1 MIIAAV
7 AACIVLSAATIGA
20 QSWKRSL
27 GKLKQGVEQVTRQS
41 KPNTTR
47 QSGDVQVTE
56 WHEER
61 AQKRTSGLPA
71 AVDTVIEHLRY
82 RLYPNDRNAVFMGVD
97 DFLFQETETVE
108 ILSHVKYGSVRCA
121 VTRTDQD
128 ALKGE
133 TAHTLVIPTTLKEIG
148 PYAFAYMQNLKRV
161 VIPSS
166 VRTIKRGA
174 FAGCTNLSSVTIEPG
189 VRLIEG
195 TSFAGTGITSI
206 TIPNTVKDLQTYVFE
221 DCKKLKTVKLPDG
234 IKKIGECLFMGCES
248 LTSVVV
254 PPTVTEIGERAY
266 YDCKS
271 LSSVTLPEGLVKICD
286 SAFSDTS
293 LTSLVIPSTVMEMGT
308 WAFFCHKLAKVTLPA
323 RFNDPWCLLT
333 FSTTRRRNCLARRRL
348 RCCKASRL
356 SKKTAVGKL
365 FMNL

>member
-1 MIIAAV
+1 MKHNKMIIAAV
-7 AACIVLSAATIGA
+7 AACIVLSSATIGA

-41 KPNTTR
+41 NPNTTR
-47 QSGDVQVTE
+47 QSGDVQVPE

-174 FAGCTNLSSVTIEPG
+174 FAGCTNLSSITIEPG

-286 SAFSDTS
+286 GAFSDTS
-293 LTSLVIPSTVMEMGT
+293 LTSLAIPSTVMEMGT

-323 RFNDPWCLLT
+323 RFNDADVLVDV
-333 FSTTRRRNCLARRRL
+333 FDNSST
-348 RCCKASRL
+348 
-356 SKKTAVGKL
+356 KL
-365 FMNL
+365 FGTSEATLLQGFTFK

>member
-1 MIIAAV
+1 MKHNKMIIAAV
-7 AACIVLSAATIGA
+7 AACIVLSSATIGA

-47 QSGDVQVTE
+47 QSGDVQVPE

-174 FAGCTNLSSVTIEPG
+174 FAGCTNLSSITIEPG

-286 SAFSDTS
+286 GAFSDTS

-308 WAFFCHKLAKVTLPA
+308 WAFFCPKLTSVTLPA
-323 RFNDPWCLLT
+323 RFNDPMVLVDI
-333 FSTTRRRNCLARRRL
+333 FDNS
-348 RCCKASRL
+348 AS
-356 SKKTAVGKL
+356 KL
-365 FMNL
+365 FGTSQATLLQGFTFK

>member
-7 AACIVLSAATIGA
+7 AACIVLSSATIGA

-47 QSGDVQVTE
+47 QSGDVQVPE

-148 PYAFAYMQNLKRV
+148 RM
-161 VIPSS
+161 
-166 VRTIKRGA
+166 
-174 FAGCTNLSSVTIEPG
+174 
-189 VRLIEG
+189 RLPI
-195 TSFAGTGITSI
+195 
-206 TIPNTVKDLQTYVFE
+206 
-221 DCKKLKTVKLPDG
+221 
-234 IKKIGECLFMGCES
+234 
-248 LTSVVV
+248 
-254 PPTVTEIGERAY
+254 
-266 YDCKS
+266 
-271 LSSVTLPEGLVKICD
+271 
-286 SAFSDTS
+286 
-293 LTSLVIPSTVMEMGT
+293 
-308 WAFFCHKLAKVTLPA
+308 
-323 RFNDPWCLLT
+323 
-333 FSTTRRRNCLARRRL
+333 
-348 RCCKASRL
+348 
-356 SKKTAVGKL
+356 
-365 FMNL
+365 